1 MSKLTIFEDVCNTEE
16 TYFVVVEKISE
27 ENFESD
33 DGQLEE
39 TSLNCVFDIEEEKT
53 SLNSVF
59 DIEECVSVSQEE
71 NTSLELLNLPGEL
84 IKEIME
90 KIGAGNNF
98 DPDLEDDV
106 FEVDETED

>member
-39 TSLNCVFDIEEEKT
+39 TSLNCVFDIEEA
-53 SLNSVF
+53 
-59 DIEECVSVSQEE
+59 ECVSVSQEE
-71 NTSLELLNLPGEL
+71 NTSLEELLNLPGEL

-90 KIGAGNNF
+90 KLGAADNF
-98 DPDLEDDV
+98 DANLEDDV
-106 FEVDETED
+106 FEVDETEEEN